1 MSSGPPPKVPYG
13 KPWLSVADQ
22 VSKLEARGLQVND
35 RNDAESFLRHVNY
48 YRFAGYCLAFEQPR
62 HSFPAGVT
70 FEQVKSAYKFDAQL
84 RDLFTDALE
93 LIEIDLCTSVAHSF
107 GKKYGAFGHTLAAN
121 FHSRFDF
128 NTTHAHW
135 LSKLHDE
142 TTRSRELFVNHFRRK
157 YVEFPDLPIWAAT
170 EVMSFGGLSRM
181 VGALHKHDRQAIAQE
196 YGVAAKVLSSATHH
210 FAYVRN
216 LCAHH
221 SRLWDRVW
229 SIKPD
234 LPRDAIWRPEHC
246 VESAPIF
253 DIALDAKAP
262 AKKSPNPRGSRCMA
276 RPRQSPSIRS
286 SGGAKCHVVDG
297 THERLEPASCVGVV
311 RKALW

>member
-1 MSSGPPPKVPYG
+1 MSSGPPAKVPYG

-62 HSFPAGVT
+62 HSFPNGMT
-70 FEQVKSAYKFDAQL
+70 FEQVKFAYQFDVQL
-84 RDLFTDALE
+84 RDLFTEALE

-107 GKKYGAFGHTLAAN
+107 GRKYGAFGHTLATN
-121 FHSRFDF
+121 FHNRFDF
-128 NTTHAHW
+128 NTTHPTW

-142 TTRSRELFVNHFRRK
+142 TTRSRELFVKHFRYK
-157 YVEFPDLPIWAAT
+157 YTEYPNLPIWAAT

-181 VGALHKHDRQAIAQE
+181 VAALHKHDRQAIALE
-196 YGVAAKVLSSATHH
+196 YDVSAKVLSSATHH

-229 SIKPD
+229 SIKPE
-234 LPRDAIWRPEHC
+234 LPRNPDW
-246 VESAPIF
+246 
-253 DIALDAKAP
+253 
-262 AKKSPNPRGSRCMA
+262 SPPN
-276 RPRQSPSIRS
+276 
-286 SGGAKCHVVDG
+286 VL
-297 THERLEPASCVGVV
+297 TNERLYSTLLLMRKLLLRSNQIRPDADAWRDRINSLLSSPPAAPNAA
-311 RKALW
+311 ALMGLTNNWTQHPVWV